1 MYTFIEFLN
10 ENNLENIITRMDVLL
25 KSIEAIPTL
34 MGDELDFNSEKIV
47 DIESLCKDNDFLKK
61 LNKKNLKKNNIE
73 YSRDCETF
81 LEKTLDL
88 KFFLIFDEN
97 DSELSQ
103 PKFIVLQSKP
113 IDSYKWNSIKIYKV
127 GGNIRKLYDVL
138 TNKTI
143 EITKNGENYIY
154 KTSNAG
160 NDWALQNID
169 SKNREFKNVMSNK
182 EIRDTQSRGSKI
194 KEVDHI

>member
-10 ENNLENIITRMDVLL
+10 ENNLENRITRMDVLL
-25 KSIEAIPTL
+25 KSIDATPTL
-34 MGDELDFNSEKIV
+34 MGEELDFDSEKFT
-47 DIESLCKDNDFLKK
+47 DIETLSKDDSFLKK
-61 LNKKNLKKNNIE
+61 LSRKKLKKNNIE

-113 IDSYKWNSIKIYKV
+113 INSYKWNSIKIYRV
-127 GGNIRKLYDVL
+127 GGNIRRLYDML

-143 EITKNGENYIY
+143 EIMKGGENYIY

-160 NDWALQNID
+160 NDWTLQNVD
-169 SKNREFKNVMSNK
+169 SKNEEFKNIMSNQ
-182 EIRDTQSRGSKI
+182 EIRNTQSKGAKI
-194 KEVDHI
+194 KEVD